1 MCPVSFCC
9 SNSQCGVCP
18 LSVSVPYFC
27 LAFLLCYTKFI
38 SRIDRTPS
46 KSKGGL
52 FEARLFGYDVVR
64 AAYGN
69 GNKPEGIGTN
79 HEAPSGNVAVKC
91 LFKIASL
98 HHRERKL

>member
-1 MCPVSFCC
+1 MVCAL
-9 SNSQCGVCP
+9 SQYLCHT
-18 LSVSVPYFC
+18 SAWHFYF
-27 LAFLLCYTKFI
+27 AYTKFI
-38 SRIDRTPS
+38 SRINRTPS

-52 FEARLFGYDVVR
+52 FVARLFGYDVVR

-79 HEAPSGNVAVKC
+79 HEALSGNVAVKC

-98 HHRERKL
+98 HHGERKL